1 MALSVNTNITS
12 QTVQK
17 NLNKAGDAL
26 STSMT
31 RLSSGLKINSA
42 KDDAAGMQMANR
54 LTSQTKG
61 MTVAIANA
69 NNGTSIAQTAEGA
82 MQESTNILQRLR
94 ELALQSANGDKSDA
108 DRASLQQEFT
118 AKTGELTRI
127 AQTTTYGGRNIL
139 DGSFQNQAF
148 QVGADANQTI
158 SFGMSDISATGLKG
172 SYSEASVAGA
182 AMEKL
187 SASTIGSVLKN
198 VVVSPTTTTTT
209 APATTTTTS
218 ATAVGTAVAD
228 LKTGGSSAFTVGTD
242 TLTINNNPVTF
253 AATMTPDEL
262 KAAIEATDTNGKL
275 KADIDGN
282 GVLTLTSDADIEV
295 GGNAVAKV
303 GLDARTYAATST
315 TTPTVPPSTTT
326 TTTTVGVAVASLAT
340 GGTSKLTAADDI
352 TINGNKV
359 LVTAGMSGADLADAI
374 TAADTSVSA
383 TFDPSKGVMTL
394 TSTTGDIAIGGAD
407 AAKAGLA
414 AEGPAKVGS
423 SAIGGAG
430 SITVNGSAVSWKAGD
445 TVDDLLKS
453 LKAVDGIKSATIN
466 AEGRIEL
473 KSTDGNDVKL
483 ANVSGGSLAK
493 LGLSA
498 GTSQA
503 KLTADTSIELN
514 GVEVKFK
521 KGDTADS
528 IVSSIN
534 SASTGVT
541 ASKNTDGTLKLFSNK
556 DITVKDG
563 AAGTGL
569 EALGLTAAAQAGTGT
584 GKTTATTVETTVS
597 DLSVLTAADSQRTV
611 QALSDAIQQIDTQ
624 RSSLGA
630 VQNRF
635 TSTVANLQSI
645 SENSTAAL
653 GRVQDTDF
661 ASEAAELTKQ
671 QTLQQASTAILSQ
684 ANQLPSAVMKLL
696 Q

>member
-158 SFGMSDISATGLKG
+158 SFGMTDISATALKG
-172 SYSEASVAGA
+172 SYSEASISGTVTTLKSSVTGSPVPMSGGTTGA
-182 AMEKL
+182 
-187 SASTIGSVLKN
+187 
-198 VVVSPTTTTTT
+198 PTTTPFVQ
-209 APATTTTTS
+209 ADDYLPPAGN
-218 ATAVGTAVAD
+218 VD
-228 LKTGGSSAFTVGTD
+228 FE
-242 TLTINNNPVTF
+242 IN
-253 AATMTPDEL
+253 
-262 KAAIEATDTNGKL
+262 GQ
-275 KADIDGN
+275 DI
-282 GVLTLTSDADIEV
+282 S
-295 GGNAVAKV
+295 
-303 GLDARTYAATST
+303 
-315 TTPTVPPSTTT
+315 
-326 TTTTVGVAVASLAT
+326 
-340 GGTSKLTAADDI
+340 LTAADDDSVKAATTIADTLDAAGI
-352 TINGNKV
+352 TNVTVSGAGGKLTFTSIAAINFAGSNDTVGIGLTSQTGGITTPGAVIPSGLPQAASIKINGEDVAFDANATLDEIKTAINTANTD
-359 LVTAGMSGADLADAI
+359 LKTGVTASLVDGRL
-374 TAADTSVSA
+374 
-383 TFDPSKGVMTL
+383 KL
-394 TSTTGDIAIGGAD
+394 STVDG
-407 AAKAGLA
+407 
-414 AEGPAKVGS
+414 
-423 SAIGGAG
+423 SAI
-430 SITVNGSAVSWKAGD
+430 
-445 TVDDLLKS
+445 
-453 LKAVDGIKSATIN
+453 
-466 AEGRIEL
+466 
-473 KSTDGNDVKL
+473 KL
-483 ANVSGGSLAK
+483 ANGDPATGGSGGLAK
-493 LGLSA
+493 LGLSS
-498 GTSQA
+498 GTTAA
-503 KLTADTSIELN
+503 KLEGPTSINLN
-514 GVEVKFK
+514 GTEVKFAS
-521 KGDTADS
+521 GSTMADV
-528 IVSSIN
+528 VSSIN

-541 ASKNTDGTLKLFSNK
+541 ASLKEDGTLSLFSTKN
-556 DITVKDG
+556 ITVVDG
-563 AAGTGL
+563 SDGMGL
-569 EALGLTAAAQAGTGT
+569 ATLGLTDAAGVGVGPTKGV
-584 GKTTATTVETTVS
+584 TAAVTAESTVS
-597 DLSVLTAADSQRTV
+597 NLSVLTAADSQRTV

-624 RSSLGA
+624 RSALGA

>member
-1 MALSVNTNITS
+1 MALSVNTNVTS
-12 QTVQK
+12 LTVQK

-42 KDDAAGMQMANR
+42 KDDAAGLQMANR

-69 NNGTSIAQTAEGA
+69 NNGNSIAQTAEGA

-139 DGSFQNQAF
+139 DGSFTNQSF

-158 SFGMSDISATGLKG
+158 SFGMSDISATALKG
-172 SYSEASVAGA
+172 SYSEASANSTALTG
-182 AMEKL
+182 L
-187 SASTIGSVLKN
+187 SASTTGTALGVQ
-198 VVVSPTTTTTT
+198 VTGTAATATT
-209 APATTTTTS
+209 ATDKIKINDVEIS
-218 ATAVGTAVAD
+218 FGVATAGEAAGTAAAKAINEQSA
-228 LKTGGSSAFTVGTD
+228 KTG
-242 TLTINNNPVTF
+242 VT
-253 AATMTPDEL
+253 A
-262 KAAIEATDTNGKL
+262 
-275 KADIDGN
+275 
-282 GVLTLTSDADIEV
+282 TSDATGKLTLSSKGDIKLGV
-295 GGNAVAKV
+295 SK
-303 GLDARTYAATST
+303 DAA
-315 TTPTVPPSTTT
+315 VPPAAPTDN
-326 TTTTVGVAVASLAT
+326 T
-340 GGTSKLTAADDI
+340 GLTNLGLTAA
-352 TINGNKV
+352 TTSPK
-359 LVTAGMSGADLADAI
+359 DLA
-374 TAADTSVSA
+374 
-383 TFDPSKGVMTL
+383 L
-394 TSTTGDIAIGGAD
+394 TS
-407 AAKAGLA
+407 K
-414 AEGPAKVGS
+414 
-423 SAIGGAG
+423 IGGAG
-430 SITVNGSAVSWKAGD
+430 GITVNGKDVAWDADAKVSEILTKLTGAAGTGSTAAFKD
-445 TVDDLLKS
+445 
-453 LKAVDGIKSATIN
+453 
-466 AEGRIEL
+466 GRISL
-473 KSTDGNDVKL
+473 TTSDGKDIKL
-483 ANVSGGSLAK
+483 ANTVGGSLGQ

-498 GTSQA
+498 GSSQA

-521 KGDTADS
+521 KGDSADV

-541 ASKNTDGTLKLFSNK
+541 ASKNDDGTLKLFSDK

-563 AAGTGL
+563 AAGSGL
-569 EALGLTAAAQAGTGT
+569 KALGLKAVSDAGTA
-584 GKTTATTVETTVS
+584 KATTVETSVAS
-597 DLSVLTAADSQRTV
+597 LSVLTAADSQRTV
-611 QALSDAIQQIDTQ
+611 QALADAIQQIDTQ
-624 RSSLGA
+624 RSALGA

-635 TSTVANLQSI
+635 DSTVANLQSI

-661 ASEAAELTKQ
+661 ASEAAQLTKQ

>member
-1 MALSVNTNITS
+1 MALSVNTNVTS

-17 NLNKAGDAL
+17 NLNKAGDSL

-42 KDDAAGMQMANR
+42 KDDAAGMQIANR

-127 AQTTTYGGRNIL
+127 AQTTTFGGRNLL
-139 DGSFQNQAF
+139 DGSFTNQSF
-148 QVGADANQTI
+148 QIGADANQTI
-158 SFGMSDISATGLKG
+158 SFGMTDISATGLKG
-172 SYSEASVAGA
+172 SYSEASVGGE
-182 AMEKL
+182 AMKNL
-187 SASTIGSVLKN
+187 SATSVG
-198 VVVSPTTTTTT
+198 T
-209 APATTTTTS
+209 ALATSTTTTTS
-218 ATAVGTAVAD
+218 RTVTAAAVTGSVQANLQAAGTSTIAAGDDITVNGKSVALTAGMKGAD
-228 LKTGGSSAFTVGTD
+228 LA
-242 TLTINNNPVTF
+242 
-253 AATMTPDEL
+253 
-262 KAAIEATDTNGKL
+262 AAITTADSTVKASWDETAGK
-275 KADIDGN
+275 
-282 GVLTLTSDADIEV
+282 LTLTSASGITM
-295 GGNAVAKV
+295 GGAEIAKS
-303 GLDARTYAATST
+303 GLAATTTAVTTSATATSSAVST
-315 TTPTVPPSTTT
+315 LT
-326 TTTTVGVAVASLAT
+326 T
-340 GGTSKLTAADDI
+340 GGTASTLAATDEITVNGKKVAITDGMKGAALATAINAADNTVTAAFDDTTGVMKLTSAA
-352 TINGNKV
+352 
-359 LVTAGMSGADLADAI
+359 AI
-374 TAADTSVSA
+374 TV
-383 TFDPSKGVMTL
+383 
-394 TSTTGDIAIGGAD
+394 GGAD
-407 AAKAGLA
+407 AAKSGLTATSANTTANTTTTPKAAGSA
-414 AEGPAKVGS
+414 MGTAGEIAINGKSVS
-423 SAIGGAG
+423 WTKTNTVSQVIDKMSAIE
-430 SITVNGSAVSWKAGD
+430 
-445 TVDDLLKS
+445 
-453 LKAVDGIKSATIN
+453 GIKSATFN
-466 AEGRIEL
+466 SEGRVEL
-473 KSTDGNDVKL
+473 TSTDGNDIKL
-483 ANVSGGSLAK
+483 TNTAGGSLAQ

-521 KGDTADS
+521 KGDSADS

-569 EALGLTAAAQAGTGT
+569 EALGLTAASQAGTGT
-584 GKTTATTVETTVS
+584 GKTTATTVETTVA
-597 DLSVLTAADSQRTV
+597 DLSILSAADSQRTV
-611 QALSDAIQQIDTQ
+611 QALADAIQQIDTQ
-624 RSSLGA
+624 RSALGA

>member
-1 MALSVNTNITS
+1 MALSVNTNVTS

-17 NLNKAGDAL
+17 NLNKAGDSL

-42 KDDAAGMQMANR
+42 KDDAAGMQIANR

-69 NNGTSIAQTAEGA
+69 NNGSSIAQTAEGA

-139 DGSFQNQAF
+139 DGSFTNQSF

-158 SFGMSDISATGLKG
+158 SFGMTDISATGLKG
-172 SYSEASVAGA
+172 SYSEATTSGA
-182 AMEKL
+182 ALAGL
-187 SASTIGSVLKN
+187 S
-198 VVVSPTTTTTT
+198 
-209 APATTTTTS
+209 ATTTGTALTKSVGTTTGTAIT
-218 ATAVGTAVAD
+218 ATAALTTANTFSINGTAVPLVAAAAGGTTVAD
-228 LKTGGSSAFTVGTD
+228 SAVTEINKLTGTTG
-242 TLTINNNPVTF
+242 VT
-253 AATMTPDEL
+253 ASVSTGAL
-262 KAAIEATDTNGKL
+262 
-275 KADIDGN
+275 
-282 GVLTLTSDADIEV
+282 VLTSNNGPITLADGSGGGAGTLATLGLSAGKGTSVDT
-295 GGNAVAKV
+295 AKV
-303 GLDARTYAATST
+303 GGDA
-315 TTPTVPPSTTT
+315 
-326 TTTTVGVAVASLAT
+326 
-340 GGTSKLTAADDI
+340 
-352 TINGNKV
+352 
-359 LVTAGMSGADLADAI
+359 M
-374 TAADTSVSA
+374 
-383 TFDPSKGVMTL
+383 
-394 TSTTGDIAIGGAD
+394 
-407 AAKAGLA
+407 
-414 AEGPAKVGS
+414 
-423 SAIGGAG
+423 GGAG
-430 SITVNGSAVSWKAGD
+430 SVSVNGKDVAWGNTD
-445 TVDDLLKS
+445 TVT
-453 LKAVDGIKSATIN
+453 AVLAKLATAAGTGSTATIDD
-466 AEGRIEL
+466 GRVKLTSANGADI
-473 KSTDGNDVKL
+473 KL
-483 ANVSGGSLAK
+483 ANKDGGSLAQ

-503 KLTADTSIELN
+503 KLTRDTSIELN

-521 KGDTADS
+521 KGDTTDT

-556 DITVKDG
+556 DITIKDG

-569 EALGLTAAAQAGTGT
+569 TDLGLTAAAAGT

-597 DLSVLTAADSQRTV
+597 DLSILSAADSQRTV
-611 QALSDAIQQIDTQ
+611 QALADAIQQIDTQ
-624 RSSLGA
+624 RSALGA

>member
-1 MALSVNTNITS
+1 MALSVNTNVTS

-17 NLNKAGDAL
+17 NLNKAGDSL

-42 KDDAAGMQMANR
+42 KDDAAGMQIANR

-69 NNGTSIAQTAEGA
+69 NNGSSIAQTAEGA

-139 DGSFQNQAF
+139 DGSFTNQSF

-158 SFGMSDISATGLKG
+158 SFGMTDISATGLKG
-172 SYSEASVAGA
+172 SYSEATTSGTALTGLTATTTGSALNVISATVVGGTAPAITAAGDKLTINGEEITLTGAAAGA
-182 AMEKL
+182 AGGTQAATDINAK
-187 SASTIGSVLKN
+187 
-198 VVVSPTTTTTT
+198 T
-209 APATTTTTS
+209 ADTG
-218 ATAVGTAVAD
+218 VKAVAD
-228 LKTGGSSAFTVGTD
+228 
-242 TLTINNNPVTF
+242 
-253 AATMTPDEL
+253 AA
-262 KAAIEATDTNGKL
+262 GK
-275 KADIDGN
+275 
-282 GVLTLTSDADIEV
+282 LTLTSVDGSAIDLVDAGGGGLAKLGLSEGTTAAVDTGVAKKGTDAIGAAGEISV
-295 GGNAVAKV
+295 NGNAVKW
-303 GLDARTYAATST
+303 D
-315 TTPTVPPSTTT
+315 
-326 TTTTVGVAVASLAT
+326 
-340 GGTSKLTAADDI
+340 
-352 TINGNKV
+352 
-359 LVTAGMSGADLADAI
+359 
-374 TAADTSVSA
+374 AADTVA
-383 TFDPSKGVMTL
+383 TVLGKF
-394 TSTTGDIAIGGAD
+394 
-407 AAKAGLA
+407 AGQA
-414 AEGPAKVGS
+414 
-423 SAIGGAG
+423 GAG
-430 SITVNGSAVSWKAGD
+430 ST
-445 TVDDLLKS
+445 
-453 LKAVDGIKSATIN
+453 ATI
-466 AEGRIEL
+466 
-473 KSTDGNDVKL
+473 TDGRVVITSGAGKDIKL
-483 ANVSGGSLAK
+483 SNTDGGSLAK

-503 KLTADTSIELN
+503 KLKEDTSIELN

-521 KGDTADS
+521 KGDTTDT

-541 ASKNTDGTLKLFSNK
+541 ASKNDDGTLKLFSNK
-556 DITVKDG
+556 DITIKDG

-569 EALGLTAAAQAGTGT
+569 KDLGLTTSAA
-584 GKTTATTVETTVS
+584 TTTKATTVETTVS
-597 DLSVLTAADSQRTV
+597 DLSILSAADSQRTV
-611 QALSDAIQQIDTQ
+611 QALADAIQQIDTQ
-624 RSSLGA
+624 RSALGA

>member
-158 SFGMSDISATGLKG
+158 SFGMTDISATALKG
-172 SYSEASVAGA
+172 SYSEASVSGTK
-182 AMEKL
+182 MQNL
-187 SASTIGSVLKN
+187 SATALGSVL
-198 VVVSPTTTTTT
+198 
-209 APATTTTTS
+209 
-218 ATAVGTAVAD
+218 
-228 LKTGGSSAFTVGTD
+228 TGS
-242 TLTINNNPVTF
+242 
-253 AATMTPDEL
+253 
-262 KAAIEATDTNGKL
+262 
-275 KADIDGN
+275 
-282 GVLTLTSDADIEV
+282 
-295 GGNAVAKV
+295 
-303 GLDARTYAATST
+303 
-315 TTPTVPPSTTT
+315 STTT
-326 TTTTVGVAVASLAT
+326 TTTTAAAAT
-340 GGTSKLTAADDI
+340 GTLQTGLQTGASASTLTAAD
-352 TINGNKV
+352 TMTVNGKAV
-359 LVTAGMSGADLADAI
+359 ALTDGMKGADLATAINAADSSVTATFSNATGKMTLSSTSDIAFTGSAVAKAGFDVANSPIVAEAIATGSAI
-374 TAADTSVSA
+374 TGLDDAATSTLTSTDKITINNKAVTITDGMTGTELAAAIKAADSSVDAVFVDA
-383 TFDPSKGVMTL
+383 TGVMTL
-394 TSTTGDIAIGGAD
+394 KSDSNIVVGGND
-407 AAKAGLA
+407 AGKAGLNA
-414 AEGPAKVGS
+414 LSSPNTTNAVTNAPLARN
-423 SAIGGAG
+423 SAIGSEGG
-430 SITVNGSAVSWKAGD
+430 VFVNGKSIAWAATD
-445 TVDDLLKS
+445 TVEQVLNKLS
-453 LKAVDGIKSATIN
+453 SADGIKSATLN
-466 AEGRIEL
+466 SEGRIEL
-473 KSTDGNDVKL
+473 TSKDGSDVKL
-483 ANVSGGSLAK
+483 ANAKGGSLAQ

-498 GTSQA
+498 ATSQA

-521 KGDTADS
+521 KGDSADS

-541 ASKNTDGTLKLFSNK
+541 ASKNDDGTLKLFSNK
-556 DITVKDG
+556 DIIVKDG

-624 RSSLGA
+624 RSALGA

>member
-1 MALSVNTNITS
+1 MALSVNTNVTS

-17 NLNKAGDAL
+17 NLNKAGDSL

-42 KDDAAGMQMANR
+42 KDDAAGMQIANR

-69 NNGTSIAQTAEGA
+69 NNGSSIAQTAEGA

-139 DGSFQNQAF
+139 DGSFTNQSF

-158 SFGMSDISATGLKG
+158 SFGMSDISATALKG
-172 SYSEASVAGA
+172 SYSEASVGSTALTG
-182 AMEKL
+182 L
-187 SASTIGSVLKN
+187 SASVTGSPLSTSVATVVGGTAPAITTATDKLTINGKEITLTGAAAGTAGGTAAAADIN
-198 VVVSPTTTTTT
+198 AETTTTG
-209 APATTTTTS
+209 
-218 ATAVGTAVAD
+218 VKAVAD
-228 LKTGGSSAFTVGTD
+228 GA
-242 TLTINNNPVTF
+242 
-253 AATMTPDEL
+253 
-262 KAAIEATDTNGKL
+262 GK
-275 KADIDGN
+275 
-282 GVLTLTSDADIEV
+282 LTLTSTNGGAINLVDAGGGALAKLGLTEAKTEPVVTPKV
-295 GGNAVAKV
+295 GGDAIGAVGGVTVNGKDVAWLATDTITAVVDK
-303 GLDARTYAATST
+303 LKTAAGAGATASFT
-315 TTPTVPPSTTT
+315 DGRVKLASGDGSDIKLAN
-326 TTTTVGVAVASLAT
+326 TVGASLAQ
-340 GGTSKLTAADDI
+340 
-352 TINGNKV
+352 
-359 LVTAGMSGADLADAI
+359 
-374 TAADTSVSA
+374 
-383 TFDPSKGVMTL
+383 
-394 TSTTGDIAIGGAD
+394 
-407 AAKAGLA
+407 
-414 AEGPAKVGS
+414 
-423 SAIGGAG
+423 
-430 SITVNGSAVSWKAGD
+430 
-445 TVDDLLKS
+445 
-453 LKAVDGIKSATIN
+453 
-466 AEGRIEL
+466 
-473 KSTDGNDVKL
+473 
-483 ANVSGGSLAK
+483 

-503 KLTADTSIELN
+503 KLKDDTSIELN

-521 KGDTADS
+521 KGDTADT

-563 AAGTGL
+563 AGGSGL
-569 EALGLTAAAQAGTGT
+569 SALGLTTAAAGT
-584 GKTTATTVETTVS
+584 GKTTAITVETNVAS
-597 DLSVLTAADSQRTV
+597 LSVLTAADSQRTV
-611 QALSDAIQQIDTQ
+611 QALADAIQQIDTQ
-624 RSSLGA
+624 RSALGA

-635 TSTVANLQSI
+635 TSTVSNLQSI